1 MTWVDNKQWKY
12 EQDQQMKR
20 VLIKILSER
29 HLKMMTWTVVK
40 YERGE
45 VIFSKEKYLQSFV
58 NDMIQEGII
67 GENGERY
74 FPTDGLDFMKQLKN
88 HFNGSRMVAT
98 DIIDD

>member
-1 MTWVDNKQWKY
+1 
-12 EQDQQMKR
+12 
-20 VLIKILSER
+20 
-29 HLKMMTWTVVK
+29 MTWTVVK